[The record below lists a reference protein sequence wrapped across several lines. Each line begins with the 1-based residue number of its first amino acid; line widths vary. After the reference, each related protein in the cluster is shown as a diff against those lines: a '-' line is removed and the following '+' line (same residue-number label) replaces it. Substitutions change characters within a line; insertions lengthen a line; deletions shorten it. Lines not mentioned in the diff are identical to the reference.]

1 MGSSGAWSFLWVH
14 PCPSLPQQWCLASRV
29 GWPFS
34 WIPSALAF
42 LSSACAAQLLSPSGC
57 PHMPASVL
65 SPGLPSGA
73 RVSAPSPCLRISG
86 WGVPASGSDAALTL
100 LCLPQ
105 SSCCAFRGDF
115 EIPPSQLISLSVSCL
130 PRRWDPFLLQSSLSG
145 MLVPP

>member
-65 SPGLPSGA
+65 SPGLPLEPESQHPAPVCASLAG
-73 RVSAPSPCLRISG
+73 VSRPVVQMQLSLCFAFLSPAAVLFVVTLRFLHLSLSPCQLAAFPGGGILFSFRAPSQEC
-86 WGVPASGSDAALTL
+86 
-100 LCLPQ
+100 
-105 SSCCAFRGDF
+105 
-115 EIPPSQLISLSVSCL
+115 
-130 PRRWDPFLLQSSLSG
+130 
-145 MLVPP
+145 